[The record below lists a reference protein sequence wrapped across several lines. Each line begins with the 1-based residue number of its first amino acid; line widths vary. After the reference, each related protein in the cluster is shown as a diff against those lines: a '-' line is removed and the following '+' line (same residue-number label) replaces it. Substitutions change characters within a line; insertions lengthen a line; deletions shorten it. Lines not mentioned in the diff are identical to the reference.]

1 VEAAKAA
8 LDRDPSAAPDP
19 SALAGAAGVSP
30 RTLQRH
36 FARVLRLAPRAV
48 VQRLRLDAARR
59 TLEAG
64 EAGSVLEAA
73 ARHGFD
79 HPGRFAMAYARAF
92 GTSPSAALRASRA
105 RAPPVAAPA
114 SATPILLRALA
125 PAAPQDA
132 SRARRATDDL
142 AIALCRARDL
152 VLLSPEPGAPPD
164 PRRTLRLEGRV
175 EADCVVLSLVQ
186 PARGVVLQTLRESL
200 VPRAGRGWADRVAG
214 ALSAAIAAGHLE
226 QARRTPWRRADAESL
241 VARARP
247 AALTQEP
254 ALIGVALDMLEEALH
269 RDPTQ
274 ARAHALSGWCR
285 AVGANHCFT
294 RDAAG
299 ERGRASEHCRRA
311 LALAPDDPEV
321 LTLAAGVMSL
331 TRRIDEAEGL
341 VTRSLALDPNQPE
354 ALRRLGFLQ
363 NFRGNGRLAAAAFRR
378 ALGAYPD
385 GNDGAMSLI
394 GLGIANFILADYPR
408 SARALARALDRQPSR
423 AWPHRFLVA
432 AATHAGA
439 HEEARRSLASLRRF
453 FPDLTVGWCA
463 QSDALHPEA
472 MGRVL
477 DGLARAGL
485 PR

>member
-1 VEAAKAA
+1 MRSSSGSGWTRRGGRSKRARQV
-8 LDRDPSAAPDP
+8 RCWRRRRGTGSITR
-19 SALAGAAGVSP
+19 GA
-30 RTLQRH
+30 
-36 FARVLRLAPRAV
+36 
-48 VQRLRLDAARR
+48 
-59 TLEAG
+59 
-64 EAGSVLEAA
+64 
-73 ARHGFD
+73 
-79 HPGRFAMAYARAF
+79 
-92 GTSPSAALRASRA
+92 SPSPTP
-105 RAPPVAAPA
+105 APSGHPPPPPCGRPAPA
-114 SATPILLRALA
+114 PATPILLRALA
-125 PAAPQDA
+125 PAAPRDA
-132 SRARRATDDL
+132 ARARRATDDL

-363 NFRGNGRLAAAAFRR
+363 NFRGNGRLTAAFRR

-408 SARALARALDRQPSR
+408 SARALARALDRQSPPAPGRTASWWPPRRTPARTRRRGVRWRPS
-423 AWPHRFLVA
+423 
-432 AATHAGA
+432 GA
-439 HEEARRSLASLRRF
+439 SSR
-453 FPDLTVGWCA
+453 T
-463 QSDALHPEA
+463 
-472 MGRVL
+472 
-477 DGLARAGL
+477 
-485 PR
+485 